1 MQVGEPQGEHR
12 VPNFRLHLCFLP
24 SFQTLT
30 CVADSFFRV
39 LESCNGSSLRYC
51 SPRRICSQIC
61 RELSGTA
68 SAMKSRSAEFRLM
81 SEYKKQSAF
90 LKKLMLIEDSAENRA
105 LLDRLCQVERSEK
118 CLQYACRLVG
128 LIALL
133 GLAGFGY
140 AAVLLPQFFDN
151 STHFVI
157 RLCSAVGLGSCL
169 CFAIF
174 LALWYSY
181 RRIANRIHS
190 ESRLVILR
198 ALSARFPSAAAGSLP
213 VIHDQPQVKIEVLR
227 ETVEISTLLQG
238 NTRKAS

>member
-1 MQVGEPQGEHR
+1 M
-12 VPNFRLHLCFLP
+12 LP
-24 SFQTLT
+24 SFKT
-30 CVADSFFRV
+30 CACVGDSFPRMFRV
-39 LESCNGSSLRYC
+39 NVTDSCLHDC
-51 SPRRICSQIC
+51 SRLGFCSKSC

-68 SAMKSRSAEFRLM
+68 TAMRRRILEFRVM

-90 LKKLMLIEDSAENRA
+90 LKKLMLIEDTAENRA
-105 LLDRLCQVERSEK
+105 LLERLCQVECSEK

-128 LIALL
+128 SIALL

-151 STHFVI
+151 STHLII

-190 ESRLVILR
+190 EIRLVILKT
-198 ALSARFPSAAAGSLP
+198 LSARFPSATAGCQP
-213 VIHDQPQVKIEVLR
+213 VVHDQPQVKIEVLR
-227 ETVEISTLLQG
+227 HAAEFSALLQG
-238 NTRKAS
+238 DSRKAS